1 MSDMPINELPNESPD
16 VTPDVSAEP
25 STAPTP
31 RESFV
36 QVSFDYFEILVFA
49 VCAVLLMFTLFGRIC
64 RVSGTSMCNTLY
76 HGQTLITT
84 NLVSPKQGDIIV
96 FHQTSEKYDR
106 FNEPLVKRVI
116 ATEGQTVRIDYVS
129 GTVYVDGQLLDE
141 PYRALLNA
149 AGQPIG
155 QWTQLPNYGF
165 DYTAGIFEATVPE
178 GCFFVMGDN
187 RNNSADSRFDAIGFV
202 DERRVL
208 GKVIYR
214 FAS

>member
-1 MSDMPINELPNESPD
+1 MSDMPINDAPD
-16 VTPDVSAEP
+16 MSVDTD
-25 STAPTP
+25 TAPAP

-36 QVSFDYFEILVFA
+36 QVAFDYFEILVFA
-49 VCAVLLMFTLFGRIC
+49 VCAVLLMFTLLGRVC

-84 NLVSPKQGDIIV
+84 SLVSPKPGDIIV
-96 FHQTSEKYDR
+96 FHQTSKSYDR
-106 FNEPLVKRVI
+106 YNEPLVKRVI
-116 ATEGQTVRIDYVS
+116 ATEGQTVRIDYAS
-129 GTVYVDGQLLDE
+129 GTVYVDGQRLDE

-149 AGQPIG
+149 SGQSIG
-155 QWTQLPNYGF
+155 QWTQLPNYAF
-165 DYTAGIFEATVPE
+165 DYTTGIFEVTVPD

-208 GKVIYR
+208 GKVIYC
-214 FAS
+214 FSK